1 MIIKVCGMRETENIR
16 EVAELGVDMMGFIFW
31 PESPRFVKMIS
42 ARAGIIPDY
51 SEERLRKMRQGQ
63 ESSSAVASRPK
74 RVGVFVDEMPQSIVT
89 RVYNYDLNYVQLH
102 GNESAVM
109 IENLKRTLI
118 PDIAPDI
125 KIIKA
130 LSIREKDDVKR
141 WREYEG
147 TADMLLFDTKCKT
160 VGGSGEQFDWTV
172 LEAYDGNIPFL
183 LSGGIGPDDAERVLK
198 FSHPQFAGI
207 DLNSRFEISPAL
219 KNVDE
224 LKSFIQTIRQHEQN
238 Q

>member
-1 MIIKVCGMRETENIR
+1 MRETENIR
-16 EVAELGVDMMGFIFW
+16 QVAALGVDMMGFIFW
-31 PESPRFVKMIS
+31 PESQRFVKMIS
-42 ARAGIIPDY
+42 AQAGIIPDY
-51 SEERLRKMRQGQ
+51 SEERLRKMRNKTQA
-63 ESSSAVASRPK
+63 SASAENRPK

-89 RVYNYDLNYVQLH
+89 RVYNYELDFVQLH

-147 TADMLLFDTKCKT
+147 AADMLLFDTKCKT
-160 VGGSGEQFDWTV
+160 VGGSGEQFDWSV

-183 LSGGIGPDDAERVLK
+183 LSGGIGPEDTERVLK
-198 FSHPQFAGI
+198 YSHPQFAGI
-207 DLNSRFEISPAL
+207 DLNSRFEISPAVKDVEKL
-219 KNVDE
+219 K
-224 LKSFIQTIRQHEQN
+224 KFIQTIRQHEQN

>member
-1 MIIKVCGMRETENIR
+1 MIIKVCGMRDAENIR
-16 EVAELGVDMMGFIFW
+16 EVAKLGIDMIGFIFW

-42 ARAGIIPDY
+42 AQAGIIPDY
-51 SEERLRKMRQGQ
+51 SEERLKKAK
-63 ESSSAVASRPK
+63 ESLSEYPNEQLRMPK
-74 RVGVFVDEMPQSIVT
+74 RAGVFVNDMPQNIVT
-89 RVYNYDLNYVQLH
+89 RVYNYSLDYVQLH

-130 LSIREKDDVKR
+130 LSIHEKDDVKR

-147 TADMLLFDTKCKT
+147 VVDMLLFDTKCKT
-160 VGGSGEQFDWTV
+160 VGGSGEQFDWSV

-183 LSGGIGPDDAERVLK
+183 LSGGIGPEDAERVLQFK
-198 FSHPQFAGI
+198 HPQFAGI
-207 DLNSRFEISPAL
+207 DLNSRFETAPAVKDIEKL
-219 KNVDE
+219 RA
-224 LKSFIQTIRQHEQN
+224 FIEKVK
-238 Q
+238 

>member
-1 MIIKVCGMRETENIR
+1 MRETENIR
-16 EVAELGVDMMGFIFW
+16 QVAALGIDMMGFIFW
-31 PESPRFVKMIS
+31 PDSPRFVKMIS
-42 ARAGIIPDY
+42 AQAGIIPDY
-51 SEERLRKMRQGQ
+51 SEERLHKMRNAAQ
-63 ESSSAVASRPK
+63 SSEGAENRPK

-89 RVYNYDLNYVQLH
+89 RVYNYNLDFVQLH

-109 IENLKRTLI
+109 IENLRRTLI

-130 LSIREKDDVKR
+130 LSIRKKDDVER

-147 TADMLLFDTKCKT
+147 VADMLLFDTKCKT
-160 VGGSGEQFDWTV
+160 VGGSGEQFDWSV
-172 LEAYDGNIPFL
+172 LESYDGNIPFL
-183 LSGGIGPDDAERVLK
+183 LSGGIGPDDTARVME
-198 FSHPQFAGI
+198 FRHPQFAGI

-219 KNVDE
+219 KDVE
-224 LKSFIQTIRQHEQN
+224 RLKSFINTIRQHEQN